1 MKKKHV
7 THKTSPIT
15 LLSLGYIILIVISA
29 GILSLPFSSTKSV
42 FTPYLDSVFT
52 VTSAITTT
60 GLIVFDTGTY
70 YNMFGQIIILLLF
83 QIGGLGY
90 MLFVILIFIV
100 FQQRISIQSN
110 LMLQESIKKPLKVD
124 ILYFLKMIILFTLF
138 IEIIGATILS
148 LLLYQY
154 FPLNHSIYSGIFHS
168 ISAFNTA
175 GFSIYQDSFCKFS
188 DNSSLNITIIC
199 ISTLGSL
206 GFFVLFD
213 IYKYYT
219 ERLKGVKKKKLSV
232 HSRIILIST
241 ITILIV
247 GSILVFIIEYNST
260 SAPFKFNLLSSIFQ
274 VSSASTTTGFNS
286 IDIGKMKESNLFLI
300 VIMMF
305 IGAGSGGT
313 GGGIKMTTLV
323 VTLLSIYAII
333 RNKNTVNIFKR
344 RLPFEIIRNSFA
356 IFLLSISWVILITYI
371 LSITENKGFVSLLFE
386 AGSALGTVGLST
398 GITADLSSIGKVL
411 ITISMFIGRIGPL
424 GIGISLLKNAEE
436 PGYKYST
443 TDIFIG

>member
-15 LLSLGYIILIVISA
+15 LLSLGYLILIVISA

-42 FTPYLDSVFT
+42 FTPYLDSLFT

-124 ILYFLKMIILFTLF
+124 IQYFLKMIILFTLF

-154 FPLNHSIYSGIFHS
+154 FPLSHSIYSGIFHS

-188 DNSSLNITIIC
+188 DNISLNITIIC

-219 ERLKGVKKKKLSV
+219 ERLNGTKNNKLSV

-247 GSILVFIIEYNST
+247 GSILVFIIEYYGN
-260 SAPFKFNLLSSIFQ
+260 SAPFKFKLLSSIFQ

-300 VIMMF
+300 AIMMF

-323 VTLLSIYAII
+323 VTLLSVYAII

-356 IFLLSISWVILITYI
+356 IFILSISWVILITYI
-371 LSITENKGFVSLLFE
+371 LSISENKGFISLLFE
-386 AGSALGTVGLST
+386 TGSALGTVGLST

-424 GIGISLLKNAEE
+424 GIGISLLKSAEE